1 MCQNAA
7 NIIAQIIRI
16 NPLLAIIYDDL
27 INLVQ
32 EESKVWIQIECLVVY
47 GARTLLLEK
56 DLGE

>member
-56 DLGE
+56 DLEE

>member
-1 MCQNAA
+1 MCQNVA

-32 EESKVWIQIECLVVY
+32 EESKVWIQIECLVLY

-56 DLGE
+56 DLEE